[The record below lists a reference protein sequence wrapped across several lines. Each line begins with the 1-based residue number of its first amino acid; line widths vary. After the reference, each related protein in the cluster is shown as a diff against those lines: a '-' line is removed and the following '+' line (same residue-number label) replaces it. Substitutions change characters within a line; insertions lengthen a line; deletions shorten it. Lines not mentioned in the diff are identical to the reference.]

1 MIEEYYTFARIIV
14 NASKRH
20 IMNQARKRKTE
31 AVNKGVLLTNV
42 MAQLNYLFRSKDW
55 KIDSSRAGSIYMRFS
70 RTLAKLSVSEQL
82 FLLDISRRFDYI
94 PSVYYQKEL
103 DTPINELL
111 KHSAGKLIFVS
122 CLSEEDAKSREIK
135 SSVAFLYQFKG
146 TTMRVNYDI
155 NDSTHY
161 ANVKKIT
168 EDDIQAIN
176 ANEAT
181 LVLVDDFIG
190 SGDTAYDALVY
201 LQKTQPKL
209 TNWKNV
215 CFLCV
220 ASLKE
225 GKKNIEEGGF
235 KVYASKVYPK
245 GISEYY
251 RGKALEESTKQ
262 MTNIESK
269 IHVPEY
275 LHFGYKQSEALVCME
290 RCPNNTFPIYWR
302 GLDDAPFVR

>member
-20 IMNQARKRKTE
+20 IMNQARKRKKE

-181 LVLVDDFIG
+181 LILVDDFIG
-190 SGDTAYDALVY
+190 
-201 LQKTQPKL
+201 
-209 TNWKNV
+209 
-215 CFLCV
+215 
-220 ASLKE
+220 
-225 GKKNIEEGGF
+225 
-235 KVYASKVYPK
+235 
-245 GISEYY
+245 
-251 RGKALEESTKQ
+251 
-262 MTNIESK
+262 
-269 IHVPEY
+269 
-275 LHFGYKQSEALVCME
+275 
-290 RCPNNTFPIYWR
+290 
-302 GLDDAPFVR
+302 